1 MRTEF
6 AEVGR
11 VPVTAGR
18 AVAGAV
24 AWPFALAALSLM
36 CASALLVGWMPL
48 QLSVLT
54 VFLFAGPHNWV
65 EFRYFVSRMPVRWGR
80 SRSFFRVGIG
90 GALLL
95 TILYAAWPQ
104 AARAGAWGE
113 SGWVAAGALW
123 NTLFVGWVVALVLL
137 RAREKRGRDWSWALP
152 LGCGLA
158 ALAWLY
164 PLGWSLALVYLHPLL
179 ALWFLD
185 RQLRK
190 SRPRWLRTYRAC
202 LCLLPPLVAA
212 MWWLTAGGPSI
223 AGEGALAARVAQHA
237 GAEIL
242 PSVPER
248 LLVSTHVYLE
258 TIHYGVWLLA
268 IPLAGL
274 GAAPWRLERIP
285 LVSHPRGWPRATA
298 LVLACGALLVL
309 ALWACFS
316 ADYLTTRD
324 VYFTAAMLHVLAE
337 VPFLLR
343 LL

>member
-1 MRTEF
+1 VR
-6 AEVGR
+6 
-11 VPVTAGR
+11 
-18 AVAGAV
+18 AGARGF
-24 AWPFALAALSLM
+24 AWPFALAALALM
-36 CASALLVGWMPL
+36 CSSALLVGLMPL

-80 SRSFFRVGIG
+80 SRAFFRV
-90 GALLL
+90 ALLGAPLL
-95 TILYAAWPQ
+95 TVAYAVWPH
-104 AARAGAWGE
+104 AARAGGWG
-113 SGWVAAGALW
+113 AAGWLTASALW

-137 RAREKRGRDWSWALP
+137 RARETRGRDWSWALP
-152 LGCGLA
+152 AGLGLA

-164 PLGWSLALVYLHPLL
+164 PRWWGLALVYLHPLL

-190 SRPRWLRTYRAC
+190 SRPAWLGTYRAC
-202 LCLLPPLVAA
+202 LCLLPLLVAA
-212 MWWLTAGGPSI
+212 VWWLAAGGPEVGS
-223 AGEGALAARVAQHA
+223 GGALAARVAEHA
-237 GAEIL
+237 GAEVL
-242 PSVPER
+242 RGVPDR
-248 LLVSTHVYLE
+248 LLVATHVYLE

-268 IPLAGL
+268 IPLVGL
-274 GAAPWRLERIP
+274 KTAPWRLGRIP

-316 ADYLTTRD
+316 VDYLTTRD